1 MATRV
6 VAKSQLRIVF
16 VILAIAGCL
25 TTAHNPPIGAER
37 SPDTALKMLQNGNR
51 RFVGGH
57 PLHPNQSAAARERVA
72 DGQKPFAVI
81 LACADSR
88 VAPEVIFD
96 AGLGD
101 LFVVRVAG
109 NTADDAALGSI
120 EYAVEHLGSPL
131 IVVMGHSQCG
141 AVTAAVD
148 QAASGAKPA
157 GHLGAV
163 IDPITPAV
171 KSQSPGQRL
180 LERAVDQNVRNMV
193 TKISA
198 DPELAH
204 LIDHGKVKVVGGRYD
219 LSSGRF
225 QLLE

>member
-16 VILAIAGCL
+16 VILAIPSIAGCL

-57 PLHPNQSAAARERVA
+57 PLHPNQSAAAREPVA
-72 DGQKPFAVI
+72 NGQEPFAVI

-88 VAPEVIFD
+88 VAPEVVFD

-109 NTADDAALGSI
+109 NIADDAALGSI
-120 EYAVEHLGSPL
+120 E
-131 IVVMGHSQCG
+131 
-141 AVTAAVD
+141 
-148 QAASGAKPA
+148 
-157 GHLGAV
+157 
-163 IDPITPAV
+163 
-171 KSQSPGQRL
+171 
-180 LERAVDQNVRNMV
+180 
-193 TKISA
+193 
-198 DPELAH
+198 
-204 LIDHGKVKVVGGRYD
+204 
-219 LSSGRF
+219 
-225 QLLE
+225 